1 MINLL
6 DWHWELRDRPQQ
18 ILQEKKQILL
28 EIQAA
33 RYSKKIR
40 ANRPGLQ
47 ARFLI
52 KIGDFMISSGLK
64 LKNRYQAVCEPAY
77 LPKLKIQEF
86 KR

>member
-1 MINLL
+1 MINLPDL
-6 DWHWELRDRPQQ
+6 PDWHWELRDRPQR

-33 RYSKKIR
+33 SYAKKMR

-52 KIGDFMISSGLK
+52 KLGDFMISSGLK
-64 LKNRYQAVCEPAY
+64 LKNRYQAACEPA
-77 LPKLKIQEF
+77 
-86 KR
+86 